1 MKHKPICCALALAM
15 ASLSTA
21 EATTL
26 DDVRAR
32 GYVKCGVGYDVPG
45 FSASDDRGRWAGLDV
60 ETCRAVAAAVF
71 GDPDKVRFT
80 ALQSKVRFTALQ
92 SGEVDLLVRQTTWT
106 LKRDTVLGFKFTGV
120 NFYDGTGFMLRKSL
134 GVSNARQLAGASIC
148 ITAGTTTELAVADWF
163 RNRNMT
169 YEPVTFEKADEA
181 IRVYESGRCD
191 AYASYLGGAAGHRLK
206 FAHPQDH
213 IFLPEIIS
221 KEPCGPVVRQG
232 DDQWFNIVRWVLF
245 AMVDA
250 EELGITSGNAWEMRG
265 SNNPK
270 IRHLLGLEGDFG
282 VGLGLDNDWAY
293 NIIKTVG
300 NYGEVFART
309 LGPDTPIGLP
319 RGLNRLWTE
328 GGVMYAPPIR

>member
-1 MKHKPICCALALAM
+1 MKLKPVCCALALAM
-15 ASLSTA
+15 AGLSTA

-26 DDVRAR
+26 DDARAR

-45 FSASDDRGRWAGLDV
+45 FSARDDHGRWTGLDV

-71 GDPDKVRFT
+71 GDPDKVYFT
-80 ALQSKVRFTALQ
+80 PLSAKVRFTALQ

-106 LKRDTVLGFKFTGV
+106 LKRDTALGFNFTGV
-120 NFYDGTGFMLRKSL
+120 NFYDGAGFMVRKSL
-134 GVSNARQLAGASIC
+134 GVQDARQLAGASIC

-181 IRVYESGRCD
+181 VRAYGNGRCD
-191 AYASYLGGAAGHRLK
+191 VYASYLGGAAGHRLK
-206 FAHPQDH
+206 FAHPRDH
-213 IFLPEIIS
+213 IFLPDIIS

-232 DDQWFNIVRWVLF
+232 DDQWFDIVKWALF
-245 AMVDA
+245 AMIDA
-250 EELGITSGNAWEMRG
+250 EELGITSGNIEDMRRS
-265 SNNPK
+265 SNLK
-270 IRHLLGLEGDFG
+270 IRRLLGLEGTFG
-282 VGLGLDNDWAY
+282 VGLGLGNDWAY
-293 NIIKTVG
+293 NIVKIVG

-319 RGLNRLWTE
+319 RGLNKLWTQ
-328 GGVMYAPPIR
+328 GGIMYAPPIR